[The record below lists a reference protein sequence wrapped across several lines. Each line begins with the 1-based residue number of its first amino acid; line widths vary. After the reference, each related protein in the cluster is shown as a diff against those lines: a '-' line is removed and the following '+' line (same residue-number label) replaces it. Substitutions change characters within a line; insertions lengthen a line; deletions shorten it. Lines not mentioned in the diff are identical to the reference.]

1 MSRPFAPAL
10 AGLLLALS
18 MRLVLIVL
26 APWNFSFDGYQRWAG
41 REHLLIQD
49 WLPATQSIL
58 WMVDALGGGIFAARA
73 ALSVVAALACAAGVL
88 LVRGMAGQSAAWCF
102 VPFAVFAP
110 FLGWSTVPYQEGT
123 FLLLLLGGLAA
134 ALHDRLR
141 LADLLV
147 GALALVRYEGWPFV
161 LVYVLW
167 RRDPRALRALWGVGL
182 WLILK
187 QALDLTGHASSPTDF
202 ADWEGITTRFST
214 ADLWISLVK
223 LGGQSWLTGGWA
235 VVLVGLVGAAAAVRD
250 RLRGAGLLVVL
261 IGGQA
266 VAVAGWLVG
275 LETAIVRMQVV
286 LGMLCGLFVATLAGR
301 LWDSRRLRPLLVVL
315 ALLATI
321 GWSVTGIM
329 LAQRSI
335 RSVRWEVALAEEWA
349 AHPERRWVVHP
360 RSGLG
365 TRSRHDGCEILQGLT
380 ERIHGRDYWCAPW
393 LDGEPLPEGLWQARW
408 RKKTGYRTYA
418 PQDRPASDTVR
429 P

>member
-1 MSRPFAPAL
+1 MYRPLAPAL
-10 AGLLLALS
+10 AGLMLALL
-18 MRLVLIVL
+18 MRLVLIAL

-58 WMVDALGGGIFAARA
+58 WVVDGLGGGIVAARI
-73 ALSVVAALACAAGVL
+73 ALSVVAALACAAGVSL
-88 LVRGMAGQSAAWCF
+88 ARGMGGQSAAWCF

-134 ALHDRLR
+134 AVHARLR
-141 LADLLV
+141 LADLLI

-161 LVYVLW
+161 LAYVLW
-167 RRDPRALRALWGVGL
+167 RRDPRALRALWGIGL
-182 WLILK
+182 WLLLK
-187 QALDLTGHASSPTDF
+187 QTLELTGHASSPTDF
-202 ADWEGITTRFST
+202 ADWEGITERFST
-214 ADLWISLVK
+214 AALWTSVVK
-223 LGGQSWLTGGWA
+223 LGGQAWLTGFWA
-235 VVLVGLVGAAAAVRD
+235 VAVVGLIGAVAAVRE

-266 VAVAGWLVG
+266 AAVAGWLVG

-301 LWDSRRLRPLLVVL
+301 LWDAGRLRPLVVVL
-315 ALLATI
+315 ALGATA
-321 GWSVTGIM
+321 GWSATGIM
-329 LAQRSI
+329 LAKRSI

-349 AHPERRWVVHP
+349 AHPERRWLVYP

-393 LDGEPLPEGLWQARW
+393 LDDASPPDGLWQARW
-408 RKKTGYRTYA
+408 RKKKGYRTAA
-418 PQDRPASDTVR
+418 PHSPPASDTVK

>member
-1 MSRPFAPAL
+1 MSRSLAPAL
-10 AGLLLALS
+10 AGLVLALV
-18 MRLVLIVL
+18 MRLVLIAL

-49 WLPATQSIL
+49 WLPATQSVL
-58 WMVDALGGGIFAARA
+58 WVVAGLGGGILAARI

-88 LVRGMAGQSAAWCF
+88 LVRAMGGQSAAWCF

-110 FLGWSTVPYQEGT
+110 FLAWSTVPYQEGT

-134 ALHDRLR
+134 ALHERLR

-167 RRDPRALRALWGVGL
+167 RRDPRALRALWGIGL
-182 WLILK
+182 WLLLK
-187 QALDLTGHASSPTDF
+187 QTLELTGHASSPTDF
-202 ADWEGITTRFST
+202 ADWEGITERFST
-214 ADLWISLVK
+214 ADLSTSLVK
-223 LGGQSWLTGGWA
+223 LGGQAWLTGAWA
-235 VVLVGLVGAAAAVRD
+235 VVLLGLAGAAVAVRD
-250 RLRGAGLLVVL
+250 RLRGAWLLVVL

-266 VAVAGWLVG
+266 AAVAGWLVG

-286 LGMLCGLFVATLAGR
+286 LCMLCALFVATLAGR
-301 LWDSRRLRPLLVVL
+301 LWDSGRLRPLLVVL
-315 ALLATI
+315 ALAATI
-321 GWSVTGIM
+321 GWSVTGIW

-335 RSVRWEVALAEEWA
+335 RSVRWEVELAEEWA
-349 AHPERRWVVHP
+349 AHPERQWVVHP

-393 LDGEPLPEGLWQARW
+393 LEDEPIPAGLWQARW
-408 RKKTGYRTYA
+408 RKKKGYRTDA
-418 PQDRPASDTVR
+418 PQALPASDTVS